1 MAETKKSIKETA
13 AKATTKVKKTV
24 KKAAVKSDAKKVAKN
39 TKDLMKD
46 LRDLTLTELNASLRE
61 AKGDLQKTQK
71 MLRQNELPSS
81 HVIRETKH
89 RIARIKT
96 VMSEKQVAANKD
108 DKETK

>member
-1 MAETKKSIKETA
+1 MANVKDTA
-13 AKATTKVKKTV
+13 KKATTKVKKTV
-24 KKAAVKSDAKKVAKN
+24 KKAEVKKDAKKVAKN

-46 LRDLTLTELNASLRE
+46 LRDLTMTELNASLRE

-81 HVIRETKH
+81 HVVSEMKH

-96 VMSEKQVAANKD
+96 VISEKQADNAKNE
-108 DKETK
+108 KETK

>member
-1 MAETKKSIKETA
+1 MADVKDTA
-13 AKATTKVKKTV
+13 KKATTKVKKTV
-24 KKAAVKSDAKKVAKN
+24 KKAEVKKDAKN

-46 LRDLTLTELNASLRE
+46 LRDLTMTELNASLRE

-81 HVIRETKH
+81 HVVSEMKH

-96 VMSEKQVAANKD
+96 VISEKQADNAKNE
-108 DKETK
+108 KETK